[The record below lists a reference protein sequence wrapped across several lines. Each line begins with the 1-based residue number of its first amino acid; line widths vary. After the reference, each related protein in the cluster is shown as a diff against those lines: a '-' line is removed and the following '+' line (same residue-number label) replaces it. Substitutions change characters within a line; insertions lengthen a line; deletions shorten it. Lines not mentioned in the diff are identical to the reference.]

1 MPDTDT
7 LEREAPPEEENQEDS
22 PPQEES
28 DDDQKKSQRPSLR
41 SARRAGKLGKGFG
54 GSGAAV
60 GGGATA
66 GSAGIAGGAA
76 AGGST
81 AAAAGGGAAIVGGGW
96 IILIVALVVLL
107 ILIVI
112 LIATGGGDWENQQR
126 QNTTTPLKISKTGPS
141 DAVKD
146 EVLNYQ
152 INVSYAGTAQD
163 VEVTDKIPD
172 GTSYDKS
179 DPSGKYDEATRTVT
193 WNLKDYQA
201 SPGAILNNVNM
212 AINLT
217 LKATVDN
224 AYLVNQ
230 ASGTVIGAGA
240 NQNGPV
246 SGDIAKLLPNPLPSD
261 PEGVQ
266 DMRNTA
272 MEAIKPNRDVYEKS
286 AAATGVPWQVFAG
299 IHYREGGAA
308 TGTSLVSGR
317 PIGGNEPDVVA
328 GPGCSSEAPQ
338 GVDDGIP
345 EPFSG
350 GCKFASMLDS
360 GIYGGNLLKGK
371 VGENLNTFEDLV
383 KALSRYN
390 GGGNSNCGKGV
401 PYNGC
406 PRLFEGEDDPYALNF
421 FDAKHKPMYVIYCAD
436 YTKCNP
442 PVEDGRPGT
451 ATVTKWAAQNTSELV
466 YAFIIN

>member
-28 DDDQKKSQRPSLR
+28 DDNQNKSQRPSLR

-230 ASGTVIGAGA
+230 ASGTVIGAGTNPNGPTTEGYVPPNDNDCGEYA
-240 NQNGPV
+240 SLISKNRFLPKNFGDPECNFDKEAVNNMLREKDSQNADWWFLVIQCESGYTPNAWLDPDTDVLGYRSPDAGGAWGLFQNGSSADFPDRLYGSTRKESV
-246 SGDIAKLLPNPLPSD
+246 RLEEALELPGRPPPAVGHSQDPNDRGDLNWFIQVENAIKLLP
-261 PEGVQ
+261 E
-266 DMRNTA
+266 R
-272 MEAIKPNRDVYEKS
+272 
-286 AAATGVPWQVFAG
+286 
-299 IHYREGGAA
+299 
-308 TGTSLVSGR
+308 
-317 PIGGNEPDVVA
+317 
-328 GPGCSSEAPQ
+328 
-338 GVDDGIP
+338 
-345 EPFSG
+345 
-350 GCKFASMLDS
+350 
-360 GIYGGNLLKGK
+360 
-371 VGENLNTFEDLV
+371 
-383 KALSRYN
+383 
-390 GGGNSNCGKGV
+390 GKG
-401 PYNGC
+401 YW
-406 PRLFEGEDDPYALNF
+406 A
-421 FDAKHKPMYVIYCAD
+421 CA
-436 YTKCNP
+436 
-442 PVEDGRPGT
+442 
-451 ATVTKWAAQNTSELV
+451 
-466 YAFIIN
+466 